1 MLRRPPRSTR
11 TDTLF
16 PYTTH
21 FRSPSPGWLSFAIT
35 GKARAAIRRFVRHKQ
50 RDEMIELGEM
60 LFEEIASRLPVEI
73 GDKALLG
80 ALTRLGLEDRQ
91 SMMLYIGPLS
101 MYDVDVME
109 ARVSC
114 STMDADHTT
123 NIPQHHRNMTIRSLD
138 TSECR

>member
-1 MLRRPPRSTR
+1 MGEQVEILKSEGK
-11 TDTLF
+11 DT
-16 PYTTH
+16 
-21 FRSPSPGWLSFAIT
+21 SPGWLSFAIT

-91 SMMLYIGPLS
+91 SLMLSIGTHS
-101 MYDVDVME
+101 ISDADVME
-109 ARVSC
+109 ALIPG
-114 STMDADHTT
+114 STMD
-123 NIPQHHRNMTIRSLD
+123 I
-138 TSECR
+138 SEERRVGKEGVVTG